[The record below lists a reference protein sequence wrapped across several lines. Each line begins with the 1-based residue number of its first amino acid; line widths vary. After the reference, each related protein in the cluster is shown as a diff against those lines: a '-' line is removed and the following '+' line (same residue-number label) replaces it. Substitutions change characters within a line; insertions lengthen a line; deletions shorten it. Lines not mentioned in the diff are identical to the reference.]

1 MAIEFVRIDDRL
13 IHGQVMTT
21 WVKTYDIEQIIIVD
35 DAVSADE
42 TRKKVLGL
50 SAPSNIKL
58 VIFDVDK
65 FIDVANS
72 NSINRRTLLLLA
84 EPSAAL
90 RLYDGEVQFKELNVG
105 NISVAGDR
113 VKITQGVAVNETDKK
128 DFKEL
133 INRGVDITIQMVP
146 NDKKLNM
153 KDYV

>member
-21 WVKTYDIEQIIIVD
+21 WVKTHNIEQIIIVD
-35 DAVSADE
+35 DAVSVDE
-42 TRKKVLGL
+42 TRKRILTL

-58 VIFDVDK
+58 NIFDVDK
-65 FIDVANS
+65 FIEVANS
-72 NSINRRTLLLLA
+72 NPINRRTLLLLA

-90 RLYDGEVQFKELNVG
+90 RLYDGGVKFKELNVG
-105 NISVAGDR
+105 NISAAGDR
-113 VKITQGVAVNETDKK
+113 VKITQGIAVNEIDKEEFR
-128 DFKEL
+128 DL
-133 INRGVDITIQMVP
+133 INRGVDVTIQMVP